1 MQKIQ
6 EFGEKT
12 REANQK
18 IIREFQD
25 LVEDSIRSGYDEQ
38 NKAQEELIDRA
49 KEEQERKREDR
60 QLIEQVANE
69 KKLSEVILSTDE
81 VKIYT
86 VSGKDE
92 WDIKYPFRSIYLTK
106 TGIWARIN
114 TVSPTFDL
122 AFLVYLQYKHLG
134 LNSQFVDFAM
144 KMLEIP
150 NEQ

>member
-1 MQKIQ
+1 MTTEKIKEFVNNSELPQLQKNLMNG
-6 EFGEKT
+6 F
-12 REANQK
+12 
-18 IIREFQD
+18 
-25 LVEDSIRSGYDEQ
+25 
-38 NKAQEELIDRA
+38 IDRA
-49 KEEQERKREDR
+49 KDEQERKRLDR

-92 WDIKYPFRSIYLTK
+92 WDIKYPFRSIYVGKKGTWEK
-106 TGIWARIN
+106 SH
-114 TVSPTFDL
+114 TVSPNLDL
-122 AFLVYLQYKHLG
+122 AYLVYLQYKHLG

>member
-1 MQKIQ
+1 MTTEKIKEFVNNSELPQLQKNVMNG
-6 EFGEKT
+6 F
-12 REANQK
+12 
-18 IIREFQD
+18 
-25 LVEDSIRSGYDEQ
+25 
-38 NKAQEELIDRA
+38 IDRA
-49 KEEQERKREDR
+49 KDEQERKREDR

-69 KKLSEVILSTDE
+69 KKLSEVILSTEE

-92 WDIKYPFRSIYLTK
+92 WDIKYPFRSIYVGKKGTWER
-106 TGIWARIN
+106 TN

-122 AFLVYLQYKHLG
+122 AFLVYLQYKYLG

>member
-1 MQKIQ
+1 MTTEKFKEFVNNSELPQIQKNVMNG
-6 EFGEKT
+6 F
-12 REANQK
+12 
-18 IIREFQD
+18 
-25 LVEDSIRSGYDEQ
+25 
-38 NKAQEELIDRA
+38 IDRA
-49 KEEQERKREDR
+49 KDEQERKREDR

-92 WDIKYPFRSIYLTK
+92 WDIKYPFRIIYLGKKGTWER
-106 TGIWARIN
+106 TN
-114 TVSPTFDL
+114 TVSPSFDL

-150 NEQ
+150 NE